1 MRKYIL
7 SVLLMFFFSRLFLSL
22 LGVKF
27 ESLDSTIYFL
37 QIIDPFMLKK
47 DLILNL
53 YYTSFPPFY
62 NLIIGVLFKLFSKPE
77 FIIYLFFLL
86 LGIILSLS
94 MFILMLE
101 LGINP
106 WISFIATTF
115 FMISPPTILYEN
127 WPFYTYFLTTFTCL
141 TALFFIKFIR
151 KLRLKYG
158 ILLFTCY
165 TLLALTNARYT
176 YLLIIILSFIIF
188 HILYSSKGKKSALF
202 SRLIISV
209 IPVLVVFAVCV
220 KNYNLFDKFNVD
232 AHFGF
237 HMGNGF
243 YLASMEDKVIR
254 DKFEKEY
261 DLFLTVPISPVY
273 KFKGKINPP
282 EKTNVPLLDRMLK
295 STGHINYHNL
305 YYIKI
310 SDLYTSLIKEF
321 ILKDSLLYL
330 RFLTKSM
337 LNYITPSNDYGLL
350 GEKNKNAIKI
360 FHNWY
365 NNIYPLILLAYLFAI
380 LNVLHLL
387 TKNYKKLIT
396 KTGIGKKMSG
406 STFDLSTM
414 TALSF
419 IVMFIAYNGLAV
431 FFTFGENNR
440 YKFSIEP
447 LLFVLIAFSINVFY
461 TKFVSIQTRLVD
473 LEQSNQVIPDDLIGD
488 N

>member
-1 MRKYIL
+1 MKKHIL
-7 SVLLMFFFSRLFLSL
+7 YVLLMFCISRLFYSL
-22 LGVKF
+22 LDVKF

-62 NLIIGVLFKLFSKPE
+62 NLIIGVLFKFFLKPE
-77 FIIYLFFLL
+77 FILYLFFLL

-151 KLRLKYG
+151 KFRLKYG
-158 ILLFTCY
+158 ISLFTCY

-176 YLLIIILSFIIF
+176 YLFIVILGFIIF
-188 HILYSSKGKKSALF
+188 YIIFFSNSDRSPLF
-202 SRLIISV
+202 SRLIISAL
-209 IPVLVVFAVCV
+209 PVLLVFAVCV
-220 KNYNLFDKFNVD
+220 KNYHLFDRFNVD

-237 HMGNGF
+237 HMGNGL
-243 YLASMEDKVIR
+243 YLASKEDKVIR
-254 DKFEKEY
+254 DKFKEEY
-261 DLFLTVPISPVY
+261 NQFLTVPISPVNE
-273 KFKGKINPP
+273 FKGKLSPP
-282 EKTNVPLLDRMLK
+282 EKTNIPLLDEMLK

-350 GEKNKNAIKI
+350 SEKNKSAIKI

-365 NNIYPLILLAYLFAI
+365 NNTYPLILLAYLFAI

-447 LLFVLIAFSINVFY
+447 LLFILIAFSINVFY
-461 TKFVSIQTRLVD
+461 KKFVCIQARLEE
-473 LEQSNQVIPDDLIGD
+473 LEQSNQAIPDDLIGD